1 MFRRSRAREVALQLL
16 FQVDQNKKPMG
27 DAAVR
32 QFAADRLPADPDGV
46 AFCLELFAG
55 VNAHRGAIDAAISAA
70 AENWKIGRMLPTDR
84 NLLRLGTYELL
95 HAPAPPPVPVVLN
108 EVVEMARRFGT
119 ADSPAFVNGVL
130 DRIARTRNAEVGTG
144 NEEKS
149 NTEAAAPP
157 PEPPPADPSAVPNS

>member
-16 FQVDQNKKPMG
+16 FQFDQNKKPMS
-27 DAAVR
+27 DKAVR
-32 QFAADRLPADPDGV
+32 RFAADRLPTDPDGV

-130 DRIARTRNAEVGTG
+130 DRIAKTRGAEVGTRS
-144 NEEKS
+144 EEKPPA
-149 NTEAAAPP
+149 EPAAPS
-157 PEPPPADPSAVPNS
+157 PEPPPADSSAVPSS

>member
-16 FQVDQNKKPMG
+16 FQFDQNKRPMS
-27 DAAVR
+27 DEAVR
-32 QFAADRLPADPDGV
+32 QFATDRLPTDPNGV
-46 AFCLELFAG
+46 TFCLELFAG
-55 VNAHRGAIDAAISAA
+55 VSAHRGAIDAAISAA

-108 EVVEMARRFGT
+108 EMVEMSRRFGT

-130 DRIARTRNAEVGTG
+130 DRIARTRSAESGTRS
-144 NEEKS
+144 EEKPDS
-149 NTEAAAPP
+149 EPAAASS
-157 PEPPPADPSAVPNS
+157 ESPPADPSSVPSS

>member
-1 MFRRSRAREVALQLL
+1 MFRRSRSREVALQLL
-16 FQVDQNKKPMG
+16 FQFDQNKKPMT

-32 QFAADRLPADPDGV
+32 QFAADRLPTDPAGV

-55 VNAHRGAIDAAISAA
+55 VHAHRGAIDTAISAA

-95 HAPAPPPVPVVLN
+95 HAPDPPPAPVVLN
-108 EVVEMARRFGT
+108 ETVEMARRFGT

-130 DRIARTRNAEVGTG
+130 DRIARTRGADLGMR
-144 NEEKS
+144 NEQPLNPEPA
-149 NTEAAAPP
+149 TAP
-157 PEPPPADPSAVPNS
+157 PEPPVT

>member
-16 FQVDQNKKPMG
+16 FQCDQNKKPMA
-27 DAAVR
+27 DKAVR
-32 QFAADRLPADPDGV
+32 QFAADRLPADPDGI

-55 VNAHRGAIDAAISAA
+55 VNAHRGAIDTAISAS

-130 DRIARTRNAEVGTG
+130 DRIAKTRSEVKPVS
-144 NEEKS
+144 EPAVSSPES
-149 NTEAAAPP
+149 PP
-157 PEPPPADPSAVPNS
+157 PDPSAVPSS

>member
-16 FQVDQNKKPMG
+16 FQFDQNKKPMA

-32 QFAADRLPADPDGV
+32 QFAADRLPTDPAGV
-46 AFCLELFAG
+46 TFCLELFAG
-55 VNAHRGAIDAAISAA
+55 VNANRAAIDAAISAA

-108 EVVEMARRFGT
+108 ETVEMAKRFGT

-130 DRIARTRNAEVGTG
+130 DRIARVKSNKEEVTG
-144 NEEKS
+144 NKDEGA
-149 NTEAAAPP
+149 TTPTGD
-157 PEPPPADPSAVPNS
+157 PPPAAT

>member
-16 FQVDQNKKPMG
+16 FQFDQNKKPMT
-27 DAAVR
+27 DKAVR

-55 VNAHRGAIDAAISAA
+55 VNAHRGAIDAAISAS

-130 DRIARTRNAEVGTG
+130 DRIAKTRSEVKPVS
-144 NEEKS
+144 EP
-149 NTEAAAPP
+149 AAPS
-157 PEPPPADPSAVPNS
+157 PEPPPADPSAVPSS